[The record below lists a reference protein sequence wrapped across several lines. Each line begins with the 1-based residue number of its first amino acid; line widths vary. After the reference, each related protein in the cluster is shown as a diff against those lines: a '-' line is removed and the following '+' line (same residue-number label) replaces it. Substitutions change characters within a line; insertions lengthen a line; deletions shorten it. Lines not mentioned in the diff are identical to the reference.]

1 MWREDTVQHRTKKYL
16 LKAKNGFLS
25 RDGEKGSTGTI
36 GLECLRLV
44 HMEEPENA
52 ADSN

>member
-1 MWREDTVQHRTKKYL
+1 LWREDTVQHRTKKYL

-25 RDGEKGSTGTI
+25 MDGEKGSTGTI
-36 GLECLRLV
+36 GLVVLV
-44 HMEEPENA
+44 HMEELENA